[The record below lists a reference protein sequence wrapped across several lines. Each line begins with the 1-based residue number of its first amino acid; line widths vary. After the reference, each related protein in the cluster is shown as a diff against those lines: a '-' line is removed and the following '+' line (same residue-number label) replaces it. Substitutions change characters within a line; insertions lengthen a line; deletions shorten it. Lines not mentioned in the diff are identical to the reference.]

1 MKAASLPFA
10 DLHLAAYMTSDLG
23 PGKPPESKLQGGEGN
38 EGAQSFG
45 KVLEILDETPIA
57 SEPGERALD
66 FGLGSKHRPVVST
79 SHRALNFGE
88 EIP

>member
-1 MKAASLPFA
+1 MRTDGPFA

-45 KVLEILDETPIA
+45 KVLEILDETSVA
-57 SEPGERALD
+57 VRTRRNGARL
-66 FGLGSKHRPVVST
+66 LGQAIST
-79 SHRALNFGE
+79 DRSGSPAINFNFGE
-88 EIP
+88 ELR